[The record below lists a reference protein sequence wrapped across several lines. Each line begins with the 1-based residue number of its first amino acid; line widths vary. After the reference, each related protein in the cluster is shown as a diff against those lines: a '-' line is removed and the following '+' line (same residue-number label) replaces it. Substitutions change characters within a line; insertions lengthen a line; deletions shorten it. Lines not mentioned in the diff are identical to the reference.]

1 MRRIKRKKQKK
12 ILIIGTMLLL
22 LFLCVGYAA
31 FNTNL
36 TLKARGNIKDIKT
49 EVDKKVPDDELL
61 LWIQADNNENTLTT
75 LKDKSGNN
83 NDGTLNNFDNTAA
96 SGFNNDELILDG
108 VDDYVDFGFKAYD
121 FQNSISYVVYIK
133 MITITTNEHN
143 IIIGNW
149 YNYTGNSGGGGLY
162 VHSDHRFI
170 YDVAKEG
177 HFFYPSTEN
186 IATTDTY
193 YTIVG
198 TFENNSAKIYVD
210 GELKAEEITSDNAL
224 GISDGPVR
232 IGAFT
237 GNFPMN
243 QLHHF
248 GNFAIKEAMI
258 YDRALTQEEVKT
270 ITEGFERKY
279 KNS

>member
-1 MRRIKRKKQKK
+1 M
-12 ILIIGTMLLL
+12 L

-31 FNTNL
+31 FSTNL
-36 TLKARGNIKDIKT
+36 TLKAKGNIKDIKT

-61 LWIQADNNENTLTT
+61 LWIQANNDENTLTT

-83 NDGTLNNFDNTAA
+83 HNGTLYNFDNTAS

-108 VDDYVDFGFKAYD
+108 VDDYVDLGFKGYD

-149 YNYTGNSGGGGLY
+149 YNYTGNRGGGGLY
-162 VHSDHRFI
+162 VHSDHRII
-170 YDVAKEG
+170 YDVFNGENWIT
-177 HFFYPSTEN
+177 PSTDN
-186 IATTDTY
+186 IVTTDTY

-210 GELKAEEITSDNAL
+210 GELKNEETTPDNAL

-232 IGAFT
+232 IGGFT
-237 GNFPMN
+237 GNTEN
-243 QLHHF
+243 YLHHF

-258 YDRALTQEEVKT
+258 YDRALTQEEVKL